1 MVPILEDSSDFKM
14 INRKEE
20 NYKKISL
27 VAQNEEDLV
36 VISTLCQDSIV
47 KVANIKWAKKSKRFY
62 LLINRFCWEL
72 NDLSKKKSLNML
84 RINSIMSFNSVLSV
98 KSVGIQQNK
107 TSDITSLLTLNYNFM
122 TFEKQAID
130 LIFSGN
136 SQITL
141 NIECIDAYLKDIS
154 EPFEGTIS
162 KPPKH

>member
-1 MVPILEDSSDFKM
+1 MVLILEDSSDFIM

-20 NYKKISL
+20 NYKKLSL
-27 VAQNEEDLV
+27 IAQNEEDLV
-36 VISTLCQDSIV
+36 VISTLCQDSII
-47 KVANIKWAKKSKRFY
+47 KIANIKWAKKSKRFY

-72 NDLSKKKSLNML
+72 NDLSKKKSNNML

-107 TSDITSLLTLNYNFM
+107 TSDITSLLTLNYNFI

>member
-1 MVPILEDSSDFKM
+1 M
-14 INRKEE
+14 INLFEQ
-20 NYKKISL
+20 NYTKINL
-27 VAQNEEDLV
+27 AAQNEEDLL
-36 VISTLCQDSIV
+36 IFSTLCQDSII
-47 KVANIKWAKKSKRFY
+47 KISNIKWAKRSKRFY

-107 TSDITSLLTLNYNFM
+107 TSDITSLLTLNYNFI

-136 SQITL
+136 SQISL
-141 NIECIDAYLKDIS
+141 NIECIDVFLKDIS
-154 EPFEGTIS
+154 EPFEGTTS
-162 KPPKH
+162 KQPKH

>member
-1 MVPILEDSSDFKM
+1 M

-20 NYKKISL
+20 NYKKLSL

-36 VISTLCQDSIV
+36 VISTLCQDSII

-72 NDLSKKKSLNML
+72 NDLSKKKSSNML
-84 RINSIMSFNSVLSV
+84 RINSLISFNSVLSV
-98 KSVGIQQNK
+98 KSAGIQQNNN
-107 TSDITSLLTLNYNFM
+107 SDITSLLTINYNFFN
-122 TFEKQAID
+122 FEKQAID

-141 NIECIDAYLKDIS
+141 NIECIDVFLKDIS
-154 EPFEGTIS
+154 DPFESITS
-162 KPPKH
+162 KQPKH

>member
-1 MVPILEDSSDFKM
+1 M

-20 NYKKISL
+20 NYKKLSL

-36 VISTLCQDSIV
+36 VISTLCQDSII

-72 NDLSKKKSLNML
+72 NDLSKKKSSNMF

-98 KSVGIQQNK
+98 KSAGIQQNNN
-107 TSDITSLLTLNYNFM
+107 SDITSLLTINYNFFN
-122 TFEKQAID
+122 FEKQAID

-136 SQITL
+136 SQISL
-141 NIECIDAYLKDIS
+141 NIECIDVFLKDIS
-154 EPFEGTIS
+154 EPFEGTTS
-162 KPPKH
+162 KQPKH

>member
-1 MVPILEDSSDFKM
+1 VVPILEDSSDFIM
-14 INRKEE
+14 INKKEK
-20 NYKKISL
+20 NYKKLSL

-36 VISTLCQDSIV
+36 VISTLCQDSII

-72 NDLSKKKSLNML
+72 NELSKKKSSNML

-98 KSVGIQQNK
+98 KSAGIQQNNN
-107 TSDITSLLTLNYNFM
+107 SDITSLLTINYNFFN
-122 TFEKQAID
+122 FEKQAID

-141 NIECIDAYLKDIS
+141 NIECIDVFLKDIS
-154 EPFEGTIS
+154 EPFEGTTS
-162 KPPKH
+162 KQPKH